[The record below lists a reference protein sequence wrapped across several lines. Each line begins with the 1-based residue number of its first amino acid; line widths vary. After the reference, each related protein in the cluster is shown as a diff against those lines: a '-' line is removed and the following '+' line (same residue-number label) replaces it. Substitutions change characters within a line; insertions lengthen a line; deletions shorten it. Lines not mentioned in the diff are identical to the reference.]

1 MIMDMRE
8 EHNSGNGTHL
18 KTDPDKPVITY
29 QSEIPTP
36 SKQKLSRALNHLP
49 DIYVSGQKLLS
60 NFEQLGENK
69 EEIDAS
75 NEIICNAN

>member
-1 MIMDMRE
+1 VKELARFLNMKPEERQKMIMDMRE

-49 DIYVSGQKLLS
+49 DIYVSG
-60 NFEQLGENK
+60 
-69 EEIDAS
+69 
-75 NEIICNAN
+75 